1 MNMVRKKI
9 WCIQNVLSGSLTLF
23 LSVGVLSENINI
35 AFPAQLWSLI
45 TFYMIQIYYTMPASA
60 ALTWLL
66 SPDDHNDD
74 DAAAAAADDMTDV
87 LALPHIAHIHIEFTV
102 FRSLPVQQSTLHKPT
117 NIVKHWCKQG
127 NKRFT
132 AARYGLLM
140 LLLLLF
146 LASIFQFAWRTQI
159 DCIR

>member
-1 MNMVRKKI
+1 MNMVRKKS
-9 WCIQNVLSGSLTLF
+9 WCIQNENSMCLCSLAHSLSLYRRCVVRKYQHRISGSTLVINHILYDTDTEQCERVGNIDLAFILMMITTMMMLPMMWPLCF
-23 LSVGVLSENINI
+23 L
-35 AFPAQLWSLI
+35 
-45 TFYMIQIYYTMPASA
+45 FYTQRAYTQF
-60 ALTWLL
+60 
-66 SPDDHNDD
+66 
-74 DAAAAAADDMTDV
+74 
-87 LALPHIAHIHIEFTV
+87 IV
-102 FRSLPVQQSTLHKPT
+102 FRSLPVQQSALHKPT

-140 LLLLLF
+140 LM